1 MKREMKTD
9 MTKGN
14 IWKHIIMFAIPL
26 IIGNVFQQFYSMVDT
41 LIVGRTIG
49 MSALAAVGATG
60 SLAFLVNGFT
70 IGLANGFAIMVSQ
83 RFGAGDMNGVRRS
96 IAMGGMLSM
105 LFAIIVT
112 ALSVTFSMKILETM
126 NTPADIIRDSYLYIV
141 TIFWGIPAVMVYNY
155 MSSIVR
161 ALGDSKTP
169 LYFLLIASVL
179 NIILDFVCILV
190 FKMGVMGAGVATVV
204 SQAVSGILCL
214 IYVAKKMPDIR
225 PAKEDWKFESKLA
238 LNHIRLG
245 VPMGVQLSI
254 IASGSIVV
262 QTMLNGFGTVA
273 IAGFTAASRIEMM
286 ISQIMIS
293 FGLTLATFTGQNYG
307 AKNVNRIR
315 EGVRKT
321 TVIMMI
327 WSVIGAL
334 LLLAFGKSLTMM
346 FIDSNEQSVEE
357 VVKYS
362 YEYLIIMATF
372 FPALSCIFIFRNV
385 LQGIGKA
392 MSVLVGSI
400 LELIGRLTGAIIL
413 AKFFAYTGLCF
424 AGPCAWFVAAIFFMI
439 IYVISIK
446 KLKKLFI

>member
-1 MKREMKTD
+1 MKREMTTD

-14 IWKHIIMFAIPL
+14 IFKHIIMFAIPL
-26 IIGNVFQQFYSMVDT
+26 IIGNIFQQFYSMVDT

-70 IGLANGFAIMVSQ
+70 IGLANGFAVMVSQ
-83 RFGAGDMNGVRRS
+83 RFGAGDMKGVRKS
-96 IAMGGMLSM
+96 IAMGGMLSIA
-105 LFAIIVT
+105 FAIIIT
-112 ALSVTFSMKILETM
+112 ALSVTFTMNILELM
-126 NTPADIIRDSYLYIV
+126 NTPEDIIRDSYLYIV

-179 NIILDFVCILV
+179 NIILDYVCILA
-190 FKMGVMGAGVATVV
+190 FDMGVMGAGVATVF
-204 SQAVSGILCL
+204 SQAISGILCL
-214 IYVAKKMPDIR
+214 IYVANKMPEIC
-225 PAKEDWKFESKLA
+225 PKKADWRFETKLA
-238 LNHIRLG
+238 LKHIQLG
-245 VPMGVQLSI
+245 VPMGVQLSV

-262 QTMLNGFGTVA
+262 QAMLNGFGTVA
-273 IAGFTAASRIEMM
+273 IAGFTTAAKIEMM

-307 AKNVNRIR
+307 ARNVSRIR

-321 TVIMMI
+321 TIIMMI

-334 LLLAFGKSLTMM
+334 LLMFFGKWLTMM
-346 FIDSNEQSVEE
+346 FIDSNEKSIND
-357 VVKYS
+357 VVNYS
-362 YEYLIIMATF
+362 YEYLMIMATF

-385 LQGIGKA
+385 LQGIGNA
-392 MSVLVGSI
+392 MTVLAGSI
-400 LELIGRLTGAIIL
+400 LELFGRLAGAFVL
-413 AKFFAYTGLCF
+413 AEFFGYTGLCF
-424 AGPCAWFVAAIFFMI
+424 AGPCAWLIAAIFFI
-439 IYVISIK
+439 IMYIINMK
-446 KLKKLFI
+446 KLKKSFA